1 MHKYTQ
7 STNRRIS
14 LTLKSTNLLPFS
26 CFVRQSHPLVISFDC
41 WNYLLLLQPRDPT
54 PRSSAFHG
62 KISSIFTN
70 RASRSYKTGRKKI
83 AEARQ
88 SPRDESFGTDFTNK
102 CRRLNAGMSQDG
114 SLSLNHRLP
123 AAFLPPR
130 PAVLLLPLR
139 GRRFQL
145 PSSSRRLVLPFLA
158 PPLFRGA
165 SPPPLAD
172 ANRKQERKRKAHSN
186 WQHRQFATC
195 LRSLPLL
202 SPLERR
208 LRQRQSN
215 PPRNSPTYRS
225 DAISM
230 TGDVQAL
237 IRCTGFLRS
246 GRSKN

>member
-1 MHKYTQ
+1 MRSNT
-7 STNRRIS
+7 TFIR
-14 LTLKSTNLLPFS
+14 FS
-26 CFVRQSHPLVISFDC
+26 REDRGQF
-41 WNYLLLLQPRDPT
+41 
-54 PRSSAFHG
+54 
-62 KISSIFTN
+62 
-70 RASRSYKTGRKKI
+70 SRTYKTGRKKI

-246 GRSKN
+246 GRSKNYIFIVNIRIIIFDDWLDFKILGKLIFCGITFYSAVQSIDCSVFFVCERWVNHF